1 MAVQGGQNV
10 ALCASPANVVV
21 VAGVVVIEAG
31 LAIKSPV
38 VV

>member
-1 MAVQGGQNV
+1 MTTQGGQNV
-10 ALCASPANVVV
+10 VPCASPANVV

>member
-1 MAVQGGQNV
+1 MTIQGGQNV
-10 ALCASPANVVV
+10 VSCASPANVV

-31 LAIKSPV
+31 LTVKSPV

>member
-1 MAVQGGQNV
+1 MTIQGGQNV
-10 ALCASPANVVV
+10 VSCASPANVVV